1 MESQLNELLNE
12 QVQLEQSSRQELDV
26 EKRLEHLRKV
36 LQKNEVLSSFD
47 RNVFESIVEK
57 VTVGDST
64 DPAQSDP
71 HRLMFIYK
79 TGFTNLVES
88 KIIKQKKSFGNKRG
102 EAHSYTLYDTCGEC
116 GGVG

>member
-1 MESQLNELLNE
+1 LTAML
-12 QVQLEQSSRQELDV
+12 
-26 EKRLEHLRKV
+26 
-36 LQKNEVLSSFD
+36 
-47 RNVFESIVEK
+47 FESIVEK

-102 EAHSYTLYDTCGEC
+102 GSAFLYFIRHMWRVWRCWLGKIDS
-116 GGVG
+116 

>member
-1 MESQLNELLNE
+1 MLNE
-12 QVQLEQSSRQELDV
+12 QAQLEQSSRQELDV

-79 TGFTNLVES
+79 TGFTNSVES
-88 KIIKQKKSFGNKRG
+88 KMIMQKKLSRNERG
-102 EAHSYTLYDTCGEC
+102 EPHSYTLDDTCGKRC
-116 GGVG
+116 AIKMAP